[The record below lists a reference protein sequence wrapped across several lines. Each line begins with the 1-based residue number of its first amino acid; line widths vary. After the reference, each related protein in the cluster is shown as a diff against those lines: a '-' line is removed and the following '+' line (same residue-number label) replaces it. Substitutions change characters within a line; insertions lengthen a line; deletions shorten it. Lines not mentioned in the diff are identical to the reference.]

1 MSSTMVSP
9 SCPAL
14 VIHDDDAFRKS
25 LIATLDQKHFTVTVR
40 DHGDAALEA
49 LKARPFQVILLN
61 LDLNRRKGLDVLDYI
76 DKNREAIT
84 ARLIIIG
91 DPNPELRTHSKG
103 ADETLIKPVS
113 ADYVA
118 QRARTYCKH

>member
-1 MSSTMVSP
+1 MVLP

-25 LIATLDQKHFTVTVR
+25 LIATLDQKHFTVTFSE
-40 DHGDAALEA
+40 HGDAALQA
-49 LKARPFQVILLN
+49 VKARPFQVILLSV
-61 LDLNRRKGLDVLDYI
+61 DLNQRKGLDVLDYI
-76 DKNREAIT
+76 GANRESVT
-84 ARLIIIG
+84 AHLIIIG
-91 DPNPELRTHSKG
+91 EPNPELRKHSKA